1 MSDVQRQKSTATAPS
16 PRPIGNWLAGMV
28 IGSAIVTLAAQAMV
42 LGAGAAITHATL
54 KRDRSSRPGA
64 TSA

>member
-1 MSDVQRQKSTATAPS
+1 
-16 PRPIGNWLAGMV
+16 MV